1 MPGKVLVVE
10 NHDALRR
17 LYAEE
22 FADDGYAVTEA
33 EDALAAIDSAAQAR
47 PDVVVLGV
55 CTSAARARASD
66 ARGFEALGR
75 SLKRLGCLLVV
86 NAGNLNLPVVGNDR
100 LAQIADAIV
109 LKCADMGAL
118 KQTLRRL
125 LPGPI
130 TA

>member
-10 NHDALRR
+10 NYDALRR
-17 LYAEE
+17 LYADE

-33 EDALAAIDSAAQAR
+33 ADALAAIDSATQAR
-47 PDVVVLGV
+47 PDVVVLGT
-55 CTSAARARASD
+55 CTSD

-75 SLKRLGCLLVV
+75 SLKRLGCRLVV
-86 NAGNLNLPVVGNDR
+86 NAGNLPVVGNDR